1 MTTETIP
8 PKTLSA
14 TEAQLLTTLSGRGQD
29 IFGVREAEQVLGKS
43 NAAVR
48 KILYGLAKRHWLQ
61 RLEKGKYLIVP
72 LSAGADSHYAENE
85 LVIAENSWGIGW
97 GLNGRFSFSWTD
109 LDRLLQEQGEAATI
123 VSNPCS

>member
-48 KILYGLAKRHWLQ
+48 KILYALAKRH
-61 RLEKGKYLIVP
+61 
-72 LSAGADSHYAENE
+72 
-85 LVIAENSWGIGW
+85 
-97 GLNGRFSFSWTD
+97 
-109 LDRLLQEQGEAATI
+109 
-123 VSNPCS
+123 